1 MWSSNLICNSSAATK
16 RVSDRFSLSKGE
28 GWVRVG
34 AERSRYNPSPLSSPL
49 AQGERRRIFRR
60 ISKIRGCIAPDGC
73 WQRPLQFALK
83 SLPAVWP
90 SEIKCWTEGND
101 ARGINFGMRH
111 VVVTL
116 DVVEIDRLRN
126 PRLLI

>member
-1 MWSSNLICNSSAATK
+1 
-16 RVSDRFSLSKGE
+16 
-28 GWVRVG
+28 VRVG

-60 ISKIRGCIAPDGC
+60 ISKIRACISPDGRR

-83 SLPAVWP
+83 FLPPVWP

-101 ARGINFGMRH
+101 ARRINFGMRH

-116 DVVEIDRLRN
+116 DVVEIDRLSD

>member
-1 MWSSNLICNSSAATK
+1 MWSSNLICNGSAATK

-28 GWVRVG
+28 GRVRVG

-60 ISKIRGCIAPDGC
+60 ISKIRARISPDGR

-83 SLPAVWP
+83 FLPPVWP

-101 ARGINFGMRH
+101 ARGIDFGMRH
-111 VVVTL
+111 VVMTF
-116 DVVEIDRLRN
+116 DVVEIDRLSDA
-126 PRLLI
+126 RLLI